1 MRRRS
6 AFGACLLAGLL
17 TAAAFAQDE
26 KKDDKKA
33 DDKAPAAEPVP
44 ASFRAFIVSDERFDP
59 KNVRNRTAKMHDL
72 VTDNGLNPVV
82 AVFARTV
89 PAGEDAPLAKLVK
102 QLNAYVQKYRASRAA
117 AFVQFLTLE
126 KEYPE
131 DETRAEKAAAVKA
144 LAEQLKATLVPF
156 AIAAGKSPTTEAWK
170 IGEGDDLTVI
180 VYHRMKLVKKW
191 GFSADKP
198 PTEDD
203 IKEIL
208 AVAEKEAK
216 VGGK

>member
-1 MRRRS
+1 MRR
-6 AFGACLLAGLL
+6 GATIWACVLAGLL
-17 TAAAFAQDE
+17 TSAAVAQDE
-26 KKDDKKA
+26 KKPDE
-33 DDKAPAAEPVP
+33 KAPAAEPVP
-44 ASFRAFIVSDERFDP
+44 ASFRAYIVSDERFDP

-131 DETRAEKAAAVKA
+131 DETRAEKSAAVKA

-156 AIAAGKSPTTEAWK
+156 ALAAGKSPTTEAWK